1 MELQEKRFCNIAF
14 CAFSPNDAASTLLSR
29 PFQTEALVKIRSGG
43 VGSLRPLRL
52 DFRLDFHL
60 DFRFDLSTL
69 VLHELHE
76 LVVCKEHERDEQ
88 TQSDHAAGKASVDG
102 FSLRSSSAPVGS

>member
-1 MELQEKRFCNIAF
+1 MHLCIPSKRRCQHTAVP
-14 CAFSPNDAASTLLSR
+14 SLSTK
-29 PFQTEALVKIRSGG
+29 ALVKIGSGG
-43 VGSLRPLRL
+43 VGSLRPLR
-52 DFRLDFHL
+52 L